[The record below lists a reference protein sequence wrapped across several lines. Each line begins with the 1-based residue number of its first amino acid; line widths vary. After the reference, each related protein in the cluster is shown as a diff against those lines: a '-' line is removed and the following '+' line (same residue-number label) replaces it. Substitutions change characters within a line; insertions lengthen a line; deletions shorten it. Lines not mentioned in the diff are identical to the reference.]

1 MATAMPYHN
10 NIEIQISQAS
20 AGKFSSL
27 LGQGVGIDVPLGI
40 SLEELLSI
48 HLGLGTDYVR
58 DRIQT
63 IFMNGKAIDREQEA
77 MVNEGVTVALSAAMP
92 GLVGATLRKAGPLSA
107 MRAGISHN
115 RIRKPGDLKR
125 GRITLKLFNMIA
137 EETGPLIL
145 TQGVWLT
152 GRQMS
157 DILSD
162 LSSLHAMAK
171 MSCRYNGIST
181 DPAELGIRIDPE
193 EDVFLKVH
201 FTKSFCF

>member
-1 MATAMPYHN
+1 
-10 NIEIQISQAS
+10 
-20 AGKFSSL
+20 
-27 LGQGVGIDVPLGI
+27 
-40 SLEELLSI
+40 
-48 HLGLGTDYVR
+48 
-58 DRIQT
+58 
-63 IFMNGKAIDREQEA
+63 
-77 MVNEGVTVALSAAMP
+77 
-92 GLVGATLRKAGPLSA
+92 
-107 MRAGISHN
+107 
-115 RIRKPGDLKR
+115 
-125 GRITLKLFNMIA
+125 MIA